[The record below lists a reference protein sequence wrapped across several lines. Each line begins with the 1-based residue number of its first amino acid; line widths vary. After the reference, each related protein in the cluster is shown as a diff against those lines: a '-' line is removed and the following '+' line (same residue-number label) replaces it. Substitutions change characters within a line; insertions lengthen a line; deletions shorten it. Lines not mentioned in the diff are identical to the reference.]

1 MSEISAHFPPD
12 KSTDDAATSTK
23 HAVLR
28 PNARMIT
35 RKIAIDS
42 SFGGASLNIPFRV
55 PGILIVGLFHVIV
68 SGTAAADERPKPM
81 KVFIL
86 AGQSN
91 MQGHASLST
100 LDSMAD
106 DPKTAP
112 LLKAMLDADGK
123 PRVCEKVWISSVGC
137 RGDAYSDLTEHKG
150 KLTIGF

>member
-81 KVFIL
+81 KGFIL

-91 MQGHASLST
+91 MQGHARVLV
-100 LDSMAD
+100 
-106 DPKTAP
+106 
-112 LLKAMLDADGK
+112 LLVGVPHAQRPPPFPKAMLDADGK

-137 RGDAYSDLTEHKG
+137 RGDAY
-150 KLTIGF
+150 